1 MRTIVQRVSSASVR
15 VDDETVGAI
24 ERGLVAYVGVEN
36 GDGEADASLTARK
49 LAELRLFPGRT
60 PMDHDVREIG
70 GAVLVISQFTL
81 LASIRRGRR
90 PSFDAA
96 LPPEP
101 ARALYERV
109 CALLVELGVPVQT
122 GRFGAYMQVHS
133 IGEGPVTIP
142 IVTRDGSLI

>member
-1 MRTIVQRVSSASVR
+1 VKTIAQRVSSAR
-15 VDDETVGAI
+15 VIVEGETVGAI
-24 ERGLVAYVGVEN
+24 ERGLVAFVGVEK
-36 GDGEADASLTARK
+36 GDGEADAALTARK

-60 PMDHDVREIG
+60 PMDHDVREVD

-81 LASIRRGRR
+81 LASIRKGRR

-96 LPPEP
+96 EQPEL

-109 CALLVELGVPVQT
+109 CALLVELGVRVQT
-122 GRFGAYMQVHS
+122 GCFGAYMQVHA

-142 IVTRDGSLI
+142 IVTHRGALI